1 MTATQSATPSQKRPR
16 TFRIR
21 QARSG
26 DLDAVLPIEKDLFA
40 PDDWSRDTM
49 GREIDSEHTHYL
61 VAVSADPAADSE
73 IVAYAGVLAPS
84 RSTDA
89 DIQTVAVRQDARGL
103 GLGRELVRRL
113 VGAAAAQGA
122 REVFLEV
129 RSDNPVARGLY
140 ERLGF
145 TELGVRPGYYRDG
158 ADAIVMRLRHP
169 EPLEQNPTDTFSGE
183 A

>member
-1 MTATQSATPSQKRPR
+1 MSEPERAVRPASEGE

-21 QARSG
+21 PATPA
-26 DLDAVLPIEKDLFA
+26 DVDAVMRIETDVFA

-49 GREIDSEHTHYL
+49 SRELDSEHTRYL
-61 VAVSADPAADSE
+61 VASSADSDV
-73 IVAYAGVLAPS
+73 VAYAGVLAPS

-89 DIQTVAVRQDARGL
+89 DIQTIAVRSDARGR

-113 VGAAAAQGA
+113 VGLAAARGA

-140 ERLGF
+140 EQLGF
-145 TELGVRPGYYRDG
+145 TELGVRPHYYRDG
-158 ADAIVMRLRHP
+158 ADAVVMRLRHP
-169 EPLEQNPTDTFSGE
+169 SPLEQNPTETFPGE